1 MSSVFSNR
9 VKNKVD
15 AREELVI
22 PTYTLGRKPRSKRF
36 RRIFIIL
43 SCLTLLLLAI
53 YMPPYLLDAPDT
65 NYHASVDLTASADR
79 QAMEDAQTYLRN
91 NPDADFDRDG
101 LSNEGEVSANT
112 GVYLPDNDGDGT
124 SDYAEL
130 YLTETN
136 PRNPDD
142 SALNFVINADAKTG
156 NAVNTPFKVNDVV
169 LWADDYSS
177 KARGSVLQLSD
188 GSYVF
193 YRFQGWAQFP
203 SGKYAYKVVEG
214 SQVALETNSS
224 GYFYIDTPELLTV
237 RVYDEQPAPCHLL
250 TLLGSK
256 YTLPDNFFT
265 RVLSFIL
272 PSRGFGLITCRPA
285 LVNDFDGT
293 WSEQAVANEVISYQ
307 APALQQERFS
317 KNQITLADLAVIFH
331 QIDNG
336 NNVILSLMSHECGE
350 SLVEVYAY
358 TNKNNLLVCD
368 PSTGEQLGVINITA
382 YSERLLDVSGTIQ
395 EYEQFAFS
403 GCGYSSAARHRIAII
418 DILTP
423 AGTTQAAEPEADDT
437 SASSPIISPTQSD
450 VPITPE
456 SEDAEPVPDA
466 PVEDN
471 PQDGETTEP

>member
-1 MSSVFSNR
+1 MSSAFSNR
-9 VKNKVD
+9 VKSKVD
-15 AREELVI
+15 AREELII
-22 PTYTLGRKPRSKRF
+22 PTYTLGRKPCSKRF
-36 RRIFIIL
+36 RRILITI
-43 SCLTLLLLAI
+43 SILTLLLLSV
-53 YMPPYLLDAPDT
+53 YLPPYLLDAPGT
-65 NYHASVDLTASADR
+65 SFHASVDLTASADR

-101 LSNEGEVSANT
+101 LTNEEEVSANT

-214 SQVALETNSS
+214 SQVALDTNSS

-265 RVLSFIL
+265 QALSFIL

-293 WSEQAVANEVISYQ
+293 WSETATANTSIPYQ
-307 APALQQERFS
+307 PSDLKQERFS
-317 KNQITLADLAVIFH
+317 KNQITLTDLAVIFH

-350 SLVEVYAY
+350 SLVEVYGY

-423 AGTTQAAEPEADDT
+423 AGTTQAAEPEDDNPP
-437 SASSPIISPTQSD
+437 ASSPIIPPTQSD
-450 VPITPE
+450 VPAASE
-456 SEDAEPVPDA
+456 SDNIEPAPDSFI
-466 PVEDN
+466 EEN
-471 PQDGETTEP
+471 PQGDESSEP

>member
-1 MSSVFSNR
+1 MPSAFSNR
-9 VKNKVD
+9 VKSKVD

-22 PTYTLGRKPRSKRF
+22 PTYTLGRKPRSKGF
-36 RRIFIIL
+36 RRILITISIL
-43 SCLTLLLLAI
+43 ALLLLSI
-53 YMPPYLLDAPDT
+53 YLPPYLLDAPDT
-65 NYHASVDLTASADR
+65 SFHASVDLTASADR

-91 NPDADFDRDG
+91 NPDSDFDRDG
-101 LSNEGEVSANT
+101 LTNEEEVSANT

-177 KARGSVLQLSD
+177 KARGSVLRLSD

-193 YRFQGWAQFP
+193 NRFQGWAQFP
-203 SGKYAYKVVEG
+203 TGKYAYKVVEG
-214 SQVALETNSS
+214 SQVALETNQS
-224 GYFYIDTPELLTV
+224 GYFYIDTPQLLTV
-237 RVYDEQPAPCHLL
+237 RVYEEQPAPCHLL
-250 TLLGSK
+250 ALLGSR
-256 YTLPDNFFT
+256 YTLADNFFT
-265 RVLSFIL
+265 RALSFIL
-272 PSRGFGLITCRPA
+272 PSRGFGLITCRSA

-293 WSEQAVANEVISYQ
+293 WEETATANASIAYHPTE
-307 APALQQERFS
+307 LKQERFS
-317 KNQITLADLAVIFH
+317 KNQLTLPDLASIFH
-331 QIDNG
+331 QIDSG
-336 NNVILSLMSHECGE
+336 NTVILSLMSHEWGE
-350 SLVEVYAY
+350 SLVEVYGY
-358 TNKNNLLVCD
+358 TNRNNLLVCD

-382 YSERLLDVSGTIQ
+382 YSERILDVSGTIQ

-423 AGTTQAAEPEADDT
+423 SGTKQLDEAETEIKPESNPIVPPTPAEPT
-437 SASSPIISPTQSD
+437 T
-450 VPITPE
+450 TPVE
-456 SEDAEPVPDA
+456 GDAEPIPSA
-466 PVEDN
+466 PNEDDT
-471 PQDGETTEP
+471 QSGETSTT